1 MNSNNKGLFVRIKED
16 IEGKLQGMASNFP
29 DFINTYSNEIKN
41 FFKNLTKEPTNYASF
56 VSIIYIIIFFMVFF
70 KYPYNFFAFIDYT
83 IDNWDNKWYGT
94 SIINKLNNNY
104 GEFKMTFMLLLFFFM
119 FITYCFISQKKG
131 LSNTEG
137 ENNGDTTNKDSWWG
151 IFVKKVFAFMGT
163 VTAVICLI
171 LFTIWIVKKIPQVTN
186 ITSFVFKVLS
196 IAGAGALVFM
206 IFKKYLDSNQK
217 SKNVNFL
224 ILFLILIKDVIFYI
238 PCLLI
243 SFVEYIKGQFKITT
257 KTEWLVLGGE
267 IVFIALAFIIPY
279 IYQKIITHDGNIL
292 LENPHY
298 LNNQY
303 QLGHFQSLTPYNN
316 DTRLKYNYSIS
327 GWFNIFGM
335 GPNTRSSYSKF
346 VDIINYANKPAVQY
360 NASTNTLRIQTE
372 IIKQRG
378 IEERD
383 EIHTHNNDSDILNN
397 PHDILNNPHDDIEH
411 RRKIKIP
418 IETEVVDVYSTNNIL
433 LQKWHNIVI
442 NYDEGN
448 IDVFLNGELVGTKS
462 NISPHLKYD
471 LVTCG
476 QNKGVEGGIC
486 NVTYYNRILNN
497 GEIVFNYKLLS
508 QRNPPLL

>member
-1 MNSNNKGLFVRIKED
+1 MSKSNIKSGWFDD
-16 IEGKLQGMASNFP
+16 ILNGIISNFP
-29 DFINTYSNEIKN
+29 VIEN
-41 FFKNLTKEPTNYASF
+41 FFKELTTKPTNYASF

-70 KYPYNFFAFIDYT
+70 KYPYNFFAPIDYT

-119 FITYCFISQKKG
+119 FITYCFISQRKELKRELKSKG
-131 LSNTEG
+131 GISNE
-137 ENNGDTTNKDSWWG
+137 ESWWD

-163 VTAVICLI
+163 VTAVICVV
-171 LFTIWIVKKIPQVTN
+171 LFSIWIVKKIPQVTN

-206 IFKKYLDSNQK
+206 IFKKYLDFDTDK
-217 SKNVNFL
+217 RGKFL
-224 ILFLILIKDVIFYI
+224 TLIKDVIFYI

-303 QLGHFQSLTPYNN
+303 QLGHFQSLSPYNN

-372 IIKQRG
+372 IIKQTG
-378 IEERD
+378 IEHRH
-383 EIHTHNNDSDILNN
+383 EIHTHNDDESQSNNDSDILNN
-397 PHDILNNPHDDIEH
+397 PHDDLEH

-442 NYDEGN
+442 NYDEGH

-476 QNKGVEGGIC
+476 QNKGIEGGIC

>member
-1 MNSNNKGLFVRIKED
+1 MVKNNVGGYDEIKV
-16 IEGKLQGMASNFP
+16 KLQGIASNFT
-29 DFINTYSNEIKN
+29 DFINTYSNKIKI

-104 GEFKMTFMLLLFFFM
+104 GEFKMTFMLLLFFLM
-119 FITYCFISQKKG
+119 FITYCFISQRKR
-131 LSNTEG
+131 LSNAQ
-137 ENNGDTTNKDSWWG
+137 DTNKNNTNDKDTRWG
-151 IFVKKVFAFMGT
+151 IFVNKVFAFMGT

-171 LFTIWIVKKIPQVTN
+171 LFSIWIVKKIPQVTN

-196 IAGAGALVFM
+196 IAGAGALVYM
-206 IFKKYLDSNQK
+206 IFFKYLDFDTVK
-217 SKNVNFL
+217 RGKFL
-224 ILFLILIKDVIFYI
+224 TLIKDVIFYI

-243 SFVEYIKGQFKITT
+243 SFVEYIKSEFKITT

-335 GPNTRSSYSKF
+335 GPNTRSSYSNF

-372 IIKQRG
+372 IIKQEG
-378 IEERD
+378 IEERN
-383 EIHTHNNDSDILNN
+383 EFHTHYDDESQSNNDS
-397 PHDILNNPHDDIEH
+397 DILNNPHDDIEH

>member
-1 MNSNNKGLFVRIKED
+1 MININSDWFSD
-16 IEGKLQGMASNFP
+16 ILTKIISSLEVLPEKIRDLK
-29 DFINTYSNEIKN
+29 TYIRE
-41 FFKNLTKEPTNYASF
+41 FFYNLTDEPTKYAIF
-56 VSIIYIIIFFMVFF
+56 VTIIYIIIFVMVFF
-70 KYPYNFFAFIDYT
+70 KYPYNLFAFIDY
-83 IDNWDNKWYGT
+83 IINNWNNKWYGT
-94 SIINKLNNNY
+94 SIINKLKNNY
-104 GEFKMTFMLLLFFFM
+104 EEFKITFMLILFFFM
-119 FITYCFISQKKG
+119 FITYIFISQRKRFKPAV
-131 LSNTEG
+131 STK
-137 ENNGDTTNKDSWWG
+137 TWS
-151 IFVKKVFAFMGT
+151 IFVKKVFTFMGT
-163 VTAVICLI
+163 VTAVICLL
-171 LFTIWIVKKIPQVTN
+171 LFSIWIVKKIPQVTN
-186 ITSFVFKVLS
+186 ITSFVFKLLS

-206 IFKKYLDSNQK
+206 IFRKYLDFDTVK
-217 SKNVNFL
+217 RGKFL
-224 ILFLILIKDVIFYI
+224 TLIKDVIFYI

-243 SFVEYIKGQFKITT
+243 SFVEFIKSQFKITT

-267 IVFIALAFIIPY
+267 IVFIALAYIIPY

-303 QLGHFQSLTPYNN
+303 QLGHFQSLSPYNN
-316 DTRLKYNYSIS
+316 DISLKYNYSIS

-372 IIKQRG
+372 IIKQEG
-378 IEERD
+378 IEQEGVEQEGVEQTR
-383 EIHTHNNDSDILNN
+383 E
-397 PHDILNNPHDDIEH
+397 
-411 RRKIKIP
+411 IKIP
-418 IETEVVDVYSTNNIL
+418 IETEVVDVYSSNNIL

-476 QNKGVEGGIC
+476 ENKGIEGGIC